1 MAFLQ
6 VRYDDVDSLVR
17 VLEDNG
23 IDTVISALTME
34 SEAGSKSQLNLIAAA
49 DRSSATQRFIPS
61 EYMID
66 VAENAGD
73 SIFAELGAKFLL
85 ENAAALKNTK
95 LEYTRIFNGMFVDY
109 WGMPHVHTFL
119 VPFHY
124 GIDMSLRK
132 AVVPGSGN
140 DVFSLTYS
148 IDVARFIVRLL
159 DEKDWPKK
167 ASVCGSDLTFNE
179 FVAAAEK
186 ARGSNFEVVYDDA
199 EKLNQG
205 QATFPTPLNASNEIY
220 AQMAPSLGLM
230 ITTGALRLPLEGRLN
245 DRFPEIH
252 AATVEELL
260 TQAWAGK

>member
-49 DRSSATQRFIPS
+49 DRSSATHRFIPS
-61 EYMID
+61 D
-66 VAENAGD
+66 D

-95 LEYTRIFNGMFVDY
+95 LEYTRIFNGMFMDY

-119 VPFHY
+119 APFHY

-140 DVFSLTYS
+140 DVFTLTYS

-186 ARGSNFEVVYDDA
+186 ARGSDFEVVYDNA
-199 EKLNQG
+199 EKLSQG